1 MDITEITIKHQ
12 LPYLPKT
19 ILDDLN
25 KALHYAGYQTDST
38 DKYVLEFSR
47 TILESNINL
56 ALEIVLGPEQDG
68 PQTPFWITFYYQ
80 LQSQGLLNT
89 ERYRKLLES
98 EVNQIIRTIK

>member
-1 MDITEITIKHQ
+1 MGITQITIKHQ

-19 ILDDLN
+19 ILYDL
-25 KALHYAGYQTDST
+25 KGALNYVGYQTDSI
-38 DKYVLEFSR
+38 DKYVLQFSR
-47 TILESNINL
+47 TILESHVNIT
-56 ALEIVLGPEQDG
+56 LEIVLGPEQDG

-80 LQSQGLLNT
+80 IQSQELLNT